1 MAGLRHGFVSRDGRL
16 LPGWEKVG
24 GRVEALASSQ
34 PVAAWIGRHDL
45 YWIHAPAGDAGKA
58 HVGAVRVLASRA
70 PCVVL
75 ADIPEDLGAL
85 ECLAAGARGYCNS
98 HADARVLKL
107 VADVVMRGGLWVGES
122 LLQRMVQGV
131 ARLAP
136 APLPAPS
143 SAPPTP
149 AADGGSGQLA
159 ALSRREREVADAVAA
174 GGSNKDVARQLGITE
189 RTVKAHLSTI
199 FDKLGV
205 KDRLQ
210 LAVRIIALRK

>member
-16 LPGWEKVG
+16 LPGWERLG
-24 GRVEALASSQ
+24 GRSEGLASSR
-34 PVAAWIGRHDL
+34 PVAEWIGRHDL
-45 YWIHAPAGDAGKA
+45 YWIHAPAGDAAKA
-58 HVGAVRVLASRA
+58 HVGALRVLAARA

-75 ADIPEDLGAL
+75 ADIPDDLGAL

-107 VADVVMRGGLWVGES
+107 VADVVMRGGLWVGDS
-122 LLQRMVQGV
+122 LLKRMVQGV
-131 ARLAP
+131 ARLASAP
-136 APLPAPS
+136 APAPE
-143 SAPPTP
+143 APGPVV
-149 AADGGSGQLA
+149 GGELA
-159 ALSRREREVADAVAA
+159 ALSRREREVAEAVAA
-174 GGSNKDVARQLGITE
+174 GASNKDVARQLGITE

>member
-16 LPGWEKVG
+16 LPGWARLG
-24 GRVEALASSQ
+24 GRSEGLASSR
-34 PVAAWIGRHDL
+34 PVAEWIGRHDL
-45 YWIHAPAGDAGKA
+45 YWIHAPAGDATKA
-58 HVGAVRVLASRA
+58 HVGALRVLASRA
-70 PCVVL
+70 ACVVL
-75 ADIPEDLGAL
+75 ADIPDDLGAL

-107 VADVVMRGGLWVGES
+107 VADVVMRGGLWVGDS
-122 LLQRMVQGV
+122 LLKRMVEGV
-131 ARLAP
+131 SRLAP
-136 APLPAPS
+136 APAPAGA
-143 SAPPTP
+143 APG
-149 AADGGSGQLA
+149 AAGELA
-159 ALSRREREVADAVAA
+159 VLSRREREVAEAVAGGA
-174 GGSNKDVARQLGITE
+174 GNKDVARQLGITE

>member
-16 LPGWEKVG
+16 LPGWERLG
-24 GRVEALASSQ
+24 GRSEGLASSR
-34 PVAAWIGRHDL
+34 PVAEWIGRHDL
-45 YWIHAPAGDAGKA
+45 YWIHAPAGDAAKA
-58 HVGAVRVLASRA
+58 HVGALRVLAARA

-75 ADIPEDLGAL
+75 ADVPEDLGAL

-107 VADVVMRGGLWVGES
+107 VADVVMRGGLWVGDS
-122 LLQRMVQGV
+122 LLKRMVLGV
-131 ARLAP
+131 SQLAP
-136 APLPAPS
+136 APS
-143 SAPPTP
+143 P
-149 AADGGSGQLA
+149 AAAVPGAADELA
-159 ALSRREREVADAVAA
+159 ALSRREREVAEAVA
-174 GGSNKDVARQLGITE
+174 GGASNKDVARQLGITE

>member
-1 MAGLRHGFVSRDGRL
+1 MAGLRHGFVSRDGRM
-16 LPGWEKVG
+16 LPGWGKVG
-24 GRVEALASSQ
+24 GKVEALASSA
-34 PVAAWIGRHDL
+34 PVAGWIGGHDL
-45 YWIHAPAGDAGKA
+45 YWIHAPAGDAAKA
-58 HVGAVRVLASRA
+58 HVGAIRVLAPRA

-107 VADVVMRGGLWVGES
+107 VADVVMRGGLWVGDS

-136 APLPAPS
+136 VPAP
-143 SAPPTP
+143 AVP
-149 AADGGSGQLA
+149 AGGELA
-159 ALSRREREVADAVAA
+159 ALSRREREVAEAVAA

-199 FDKLGV
+199 FDKLGL

>member
-1 MAGLRHGFVSRDGRL
+1 MAGLRHGFVSRDGSLFPSWERL
-16 LPGWEKVG
+16 AGKAEG
-24 GRVEALASSQ
+24 IASSR
-34 PVAAWIGRHDL
+34 PVADWIGRHDI
-45 YWIHAPAGDAGKA
+45 YWIHASAGDAAGA
-58 HVGAVRVLASRA
+58 HVLVLRVLATRA

-75 ADIPEDLGAL
+75 ADIPDDMGAL
-85 ECLAAGARGYCNS
+85 ESIAAGARGYCNS

-122 LLQRMVQGV
+122 LLKRMVQGV
-131 ARLAP
+131 SRQAP
-136 APLPAPS
+136 AS
-143 SAPPTP
+143 PPPP
-149 AADGGSGQLA
+149 AAGAPGAAGELT
-159 ALSRREREVADAVAA
+159 ALSRREREVAEAVA
-174 GGSNKDVARQLGITE
+174 GGASNKDVARQLGITE

>member
-1 MAGLRHGFVSRDGRL
+1 M
-16 LPGWEKVG
+16 LPGWGKVG
-24 GRVEALASSQ
+24 GKVEALASSM
-34 PVAAWIGRHDL
+34 PVADWIGRHDT
-45 YWIHAPAGDAGKA
+45 YWIHAPAGDAAKA
-58 HVGAVRVLASRA
+58 HVGTIRVLAPRA

-85 ECLAAGARGYCNS
+85 ECFAAGARGYCNS

-107 VADVVMRGGLWVGES
+107 VADVVMRGGLWVGDS

-136 APLPAPS
+136 VPA
-143 SAPPTP
+143 SAVP
-149 AADGGSGQLA
+149 AAPAGGELA
-159 ALSRREREVADAVAA
+159 ALSRREREVAEAVAA
-174 GGSNKDVARQLGITE
+174 GASNKDVARQLGITE

>member
-16 LPGWEKVG
+16 LPGWERLG
-24 GRVEALASSQ
+24 GRSEGLASSR
-34 PVAAWIGRHDL
+34 PVAEWIGRHDL
-45 YWIHAPAGDAGKA
+45 YWIHVPAGDAAKA
-58 HVGAVRVLASRA
+58 HVGALRVLAARA

-75 ADIPEDLGAL
+75 ADVPEDLGAL

-107 VADVVMRGGLWVGES
+107 VADVVMRGGLWVGDS
-122 LLQRMVQGV
+122 LLKRMVLGV
-131 ARLAP
+131 SQLAP
-136 APLPAPS
+136 APS
-143 SAPPTP
+143 P
-149 AADGGSGQLA
+149 AAAVPGAADELA
-159 ALSRREREVADAVAA
+159 ALSRREREVAEAVA
-174 GGSNKDVARQLGITE
+174 GGASNKDVARQLGITE

>member
-16 LPGWEKVG
+16 LPGWERLG
-24 GRVEALASSQ
+24 GRSEGLASSR
-34 PVAAWIGRHDL
+34 PVAEWIGRHDL
-45 YWIHAPAGDAGKA
+45 YWIHAPAGDAAKA
-58 HVGAVRVLASRA
+58 HVGALRVLAARA

-75 ADIPEDLGAL
+75 ADVPEDLGAL

-107 VADVVMRGGLWVGES
+107 VADVVMRGGLWVGDS
-122 LLQRMVQGV
+122 LLKRMVLGV
-131 ARLAP
+131 SQLAP
-136 APLPAPS
+136 APG
-143 SAPPTP
+143 P
-149 AADGGSGQLA
+149 AAAVPGAADELA
-159 ALSRREREVADAVAA
+159 ALSRREREVAEAVA
-174 GGSNKDVARQLGITE
+174 GGASNKDVARQLGITE